1 MFEFLKTVSRLMNI
15 ARGHS
20 MWGQHCT
27 FETRGISRDPS
38 VSVYVHILAN
48 NALRAHHARAYG
60 GVSTNGLSDI
70 CLICFNDSTELLE
83 ILFDGRAFH
92 SLP

>member
-1 MFEFLKTVSRLMNI
+1 MDKSTDIFHTRDKTMFVFLKTVSRLMNI

-38 VSVYVHILAN
+38 VSVSNQIKFYLVTHNTYYVHFITS
-48 NALRAHHARAYG
+48 
-60 GVSTNGLSDI
+60 VV
-70 CLICFNDSTELLE
+70 TEE
-83 ILFDGRAFH
+83 IL
-92 SLP
+92 